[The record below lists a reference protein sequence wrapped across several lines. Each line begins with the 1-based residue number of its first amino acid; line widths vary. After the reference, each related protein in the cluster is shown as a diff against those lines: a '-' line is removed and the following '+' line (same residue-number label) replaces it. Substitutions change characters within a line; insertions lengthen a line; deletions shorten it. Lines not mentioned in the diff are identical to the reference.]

1 MATLMI
7 SSPLVSLMPTASVL
21 GRRGA
26 TVDVGATSWPEMIS
40 ELRSRFPQ
48 LASRVLTE
56 TDEVT
61 PAFVLVVNDEVVRH
75 PGESLRLGDRDELC
89 LLAAIAGG

>member
-7 SSPLVSLMPTASVL
+7 SSPLVSLMPKGSEHE
-21 GRRGA
+21 RRRA
-26 TVDVGATSWPEMIS
+26 TVDLDATSWPDVVD

-56 TDEVT
+56 GGEVT
-61 PAFVLVVNDEVVRH
+61 PAFVLVVNDEVVRR
-75 PGESLRLGDRDELC
+75 PGGSLRLGARDEVC

>member
-7 SSPLVSLMPTASVL
+7 SSPLVSLMPTGSEQE
-21 GRRGA
+21 RRRA
-26 TVDVGATSWPEMIS
+26 TVDLGARSWPEMIG

-56 TDEVT
+56 ADEIT
-61 PAFVLVVNDEVVRH
+61 PAFVLVVNDEVVRR
-75 PGESLRLGDRDELC
+75 PGPTLRLGAQDEVC